1 MPMQRGEKK
10 TDAQRRAQTK
20 YNAAHF
26 STLACT
32 IQKETAD
39 AFRIAAK
46 NNGKTVNAV
55 LTDFVNAYI
64 KENSGE

>member
-32 IQKETAD
+32 VQKETAD
-39 AFRIAAK
+39 AFRAAAK
-46 NNGKTVNAV
+46 TNGQTVNAV
-55 LTDFVNAYI
+55 LTDFVNDYI
-64 KENSGE
+64 TKNSGE